1 MAQHST
7 SSDLEYVAVKDLRL
21 SQHNRRAEAER
32 KAAAKKNAG
41 RTPFGDL
48 VESVR
53 ERGVLQPL
61 VVVRSDDGDDVV
73 CGGRRLEAA
82 KQAGIE
88 LVPARVIPG
97 PLEPAA
103 LRELVH
109 VENTQREGLPPVAE
123 AELLAELA
131 KAGSVEE
138 VGRRI
143 GRSPGYVRLRLGLL
157 NLHKSVR
164 SALAEGRCSLD
175 VALAIGRLP
184 DPELQRKA
192 FDDLDGYGS
201 EGLFDAKG
209 ARETIARRFLLRL
222 ADAPFDRADE
232 KLTKAGSCTRC
243 PKRTGNQAELF
254 ADVESPDLC
263 TDPRCWREKCDAD
276 FQARADAPDGPVLS
290 VLKDAEA
297 RKVFGAS
304 NGYASATPI
313 ATSTFVSLDET
324 VLRGNKKTTLRKLL
338 GDVTPPV
345 TLAQHPD
352 THAAVELVERADVA
366 KLLPAEQ
373 REQVKRGAPDRGR
386 AKQIAKEKRDAELRR
401 RAVEAVAAWGQDKF
415 RKLPPALALA
425 LRHVVAVLADRTWH
439 EKQKAL
445 LARRGLLSTK
455 RKGSGNAVERSGGST
470 LEERLGELV
479 AKSTLPEL
487 GGLALELVAWNRS
500 GSGQRPDDDR
510 HWHDL
515 LALCGVSEKTIAK
528 ALDAAVKES
537 SKPKARAARKAR
549 KA

>member
-373 REQVKRGAPDRGR
+373 RDESNGESSEGDAVKRHRAGHPCGIERTGRHRRRQVDDRHVHVFGFARLTVGREDQPPAERVSQSGAIEGVSAQD
-386 AKQIAKEKRDAELRR
+386 R
-401 RAVEAVAAWGQDKF
+401 RAVGIVEIHAAAPGCGPQSIATPAWPAVRGFGAG
-415 RKLPPALALA
+415 RLLPTGAIVP
-425 LRHVVAVLADRTWH
+425 
-439 EKQKAL
+439 
-445 LARRGLLSTK
+445 RG
-455 RKGSGNAVERSGGST
+455 
-470 LEERLGELV
+470 
-479 AKSTLPEL
+479 
-487 GGLALELVAWNRS
+487 
-500 GSGQRPDDDR
+500 
-510 HWHDL
+510 
-515 LALCGVSEKTIAK
+515 
-528 ALDAAVKES
+528 
-537 SKPKARAARKAR
+537 
-549 KA
+549 